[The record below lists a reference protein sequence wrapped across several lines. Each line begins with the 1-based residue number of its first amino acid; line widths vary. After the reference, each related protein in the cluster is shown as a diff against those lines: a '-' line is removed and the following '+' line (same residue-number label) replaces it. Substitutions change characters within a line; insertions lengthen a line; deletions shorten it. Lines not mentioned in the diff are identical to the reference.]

1 MHILSI
7 YKESY
12 AVVPLIYAPPY
23 AKVGFMINAEVVKT
37 GNENNVNL
45 IRRFTKKVQGS
56 GVLPRVR
63 SLRYATRKL
72 SPYVRQKK
80 ALKVLKRREEVQE
93 LIKLGKMSE
102 HTRGGKK

>member
-1 MHILSI
+1 
-7 YKESY
+7 
-12 AVVPLIYAPPY
+12 
-23 AKVGFMINAEVVKT
+23 MINAEVVKT

-80 ALKVLKRREEVQE
+80 TLKVIKRREEVQE
-93 LIKLGKMSE
+93 LIKMGKMPE
-102 HTRGGKK
+102 HGRGKK